1 MHLVLKDFL
10 LDRAGLNNV
19 VLFMLM
25 HLALPKLQHGS
36 EPKTTNVSERCRS
49 SYRISA
55 CGRSSNRG
63 TAFRALGSGSCPL
76 PFGLAK

>member
-19 VLFMLM
+19 VLFMLTV
-25 HLALPKLQHGS
+25 HQALPKLHGS

-49 SYRISA
+49 SYGISA
-55 CGRSSNRG
+55 FGHSSNRG
-63 TAFRALGSGSCPL
+63 AIFGALGSGSCPL